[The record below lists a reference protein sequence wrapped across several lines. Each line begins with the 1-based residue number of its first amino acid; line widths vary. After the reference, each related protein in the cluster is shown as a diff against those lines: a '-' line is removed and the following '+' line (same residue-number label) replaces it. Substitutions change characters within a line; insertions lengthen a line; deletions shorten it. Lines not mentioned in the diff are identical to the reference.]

1 MTGRLH
7 RDAVEIFNEAITAML
22 PDNAVKRSLSLF
34 DLKEEIILIG
44 IGKASWM
51 MAKSAAKELD
61 GRIRAGAI
69 ITKYGHSRGP
79 ISGIEIFE
87 AGHPLPDINTL
98 KATDRVLDI
107 TSGTREEQSILFL
120 VSGGGSALF
129 EKPDVGLSL
138 NFIAEI
144 TSKLLLR
151 GADIKE
157 LNTVRKHLSSVKGGK
172 FAIHCLPAHIFQI
185 TLSDVIGDSLDI
197 IASGPAAS
205 DLSTSEEALA
215 VLKKYEIPVFARLES
230 VLRSETPKSL
240 SNVSYHIAGNLSG
253 LCLAAKEAANKRGYS
268 TKIVTDRLEGEARI
282 AGETIADLTLHEM
295 RNGASSKT
303 RSCMIWGGETT
314 VKVKGRGKGGRNQEL
329 ALAAAQKISESECI
343 VILSAGSDGT
353 DGPTDAAGGLVDGLT
368 WEKIRLNGN
377 DPSKL
382 LDENDSYNALKLSG
396 SLFITGPT
404 GTNVND
410 LVIVLTDKS

>member
-7 RDAVEIFNEAITAML
+7 RDAVEIFSEAITAML

-144 TSKLLLR
+144 TSKLLS
-151 GADIKE
+151 
-157 LNTVRKHLSSVKGGK
+157 NFLS
-172 FAIHCLPAHIFQI
+172 F
-185 TLSDVIGDSLDI
+185 D
-197 IASGPAAS
+197 
-205 DLSTSEEALA
+205 
-215 VLKKYEIPVFARLES
+215 
-230 VLRSETPKSL
+230 
-240 SNVSYHIAGNLSG
+240 
-253 LCLAAKEAANKRGYS
+253 
-268 TKIVTDRLEGEARI
+268 
-282 AGETIADLTLHEM
+282 
-295 RNGASSKT
+295 
-303 RSCMIWGGETT
+303 
-314 VKVKGRGKGGRNQEL
+314 
-329 ALAAAQKISESECI
+329 
-343 VILSAGSDGT
+343 
-353 DGPTDAAGGLVDGLT
+353 
-368 WEKIRLNGN
+368 
-377 DPSKL
+377 
-382 LDENDSYNALKLSG
+382 
-396 SLFITGPT
+396 
-404 GTNVND
+404 
-410 LVIVLTDKS
+410 

>member
-7 RDAVEIFNEAITAML
+7 RDAVEIFSEAITAML

-205 DLSTSEEALA
+205 DLSTSEEALV
-215 VLKKYEIPVFARLES
+215 VLKKYEIPVLGRLES
-230 VLRSETPKSL
+230 VLKSETPKSL
-240 SNVSYHIAGNLSG
+240 TNVSYHIAGNVSG
-253 LCLAAKEAANKRGYS
+253 LCLAAKEAADKRGYS
-268 TKIVTDRLEGEARI
+268 TEIITDKLEGEARS
-282 AGETIADLTLHEM
+282 AGEIAADLAIHKI
-295 RNGASSKT
+295 RNDISQKI

-329 ALAAAQKISESECI
+329 ALAAAQKISGNNNI

-353 DGPTDAAGGLVDGLT
+353 DGPTDAAGGIVDGLT
-368 WEKIRLNGN
+368 WKRIKLNGG

-382 LDENDSYNALKLSG
+382 LDDNDSHNALKLSD
-396 SLFITGPT
+396 SLFMTGPT

-410 LVIVLTDKS
+410 LVIVLIDNC

>member
-1 MTGRLH
+1 
-7 RDAVEIFNEAITAML
+7 ML

-205 DLSTSEEALA
+205 DLSTSEEALV
-215 VLKKYEIPVFARLES
+215 VLKKYERPVLGRLES
-230 VLRSETPKSL
+230 VLKSETPKSL
-240 SNVSYHIAGNLSG
+240 TNVSYHIAGNVSG
-253 LCLAAKEAANKRGYS
+253 LCLAAKEAADKRGYS
-268 TKIVTDRLEGEARI
+268 TEIITDKLEGEARS
-282 AGETIADLTLHEM
+282 AGEIAADLAIHKI
-295 RNGASSKT
+295 RNDISQKI

-329 ALAAAQKISESECI
+329 ALAAAQKISGNNNI

-353 DGPTDAAGGLVDGLT
+353 DGPTDAAGGIVDGLT
-368 WEKIRLNGN
+368 WKRIKLNGG

-382 LDENDSYNALKLSG
+382 LDDNDSHNALKLSD
-396 SLFITGPT
+396 SLFMTGPT

-410 LVIVLTDKS
+410 LVIVLIDNC